1 MREFEGF
8 IFPNGRIVAIPEEEY
23 MAAIEAGKEILV
35 FCGGWAGGYATGVGL
50 MPVLKS
56 NKLRACNGEPYDW
69 LEIWNDEVDDLEPLL
84 IITANGCL

>member
-1 MREFEGF
+1 MYVLLAYE
-8 IFPNGRIVAIPEEEY
+8 
-23 MAAIEAGKEILV
+23 KD
-35 FCGGWAGGYATGVGL
+35 GGYYDELFRNKDPKYVKATGVGL

-56 NKLRACNGEPYDW
+56 NKLRAYNGEPYDW